1 MIDFD
6 ANGKNKYY
14 SLYKTL
20 REDIISGKM
29 RGGERLP
36 SKRALARML
45 GVSVTTVMLAYG
57 QLAAEG
63 YVCPRERS
71 GHFVE
76 KLNGVPNLNKKSSPL
91 YGVGKIPSVKSG
103 EETRRYSCDL
113 VKGVLPAQL
122 FPFSTWARLMRRVLN
137 DCGEHLLERVP
148 KDGDAQLKYAISA
161 YLFRSR
167 GMEVDPRFI
176 VVGAGAEYLYGVI
189 VQLLGRD
196 KPYAVENP
204 CYTKIPSVYALNGA
218 KCLPV
223 AVGEKGMDL
232 RSLGKLAACA
242 AHVSPSHQFPTGAI
256 MPASVRAGLIDWANS
271 VDGFI
276 IEDDYDSEF
285 RLEGKP
291 LHSMQSLCPSRV
303 VYVNTFSKSLAPS
316 MRLGY
321 AVLPPVLY
329 DKFMRS
335 FPDGASSVSLFEQK
349 TLAAMLDGGYF
360 ERHVSRLKNYYR
372 TVRGKLLDKL
382 AGKCEVYD
390 TGAGLHLV
398 ARFPS
403 EECDEKIKLAAAER
417 GVRLKCLS
425 DYLISPRPELDL
437 CAVINYS
444 GLTSEQLD

>member
-113 VKGVLPAQL
+113 VKGVLPVQL

-148 KDGDAQLKYAISA
+148 DRKS
-161 YLFRSR
+161 
-167 GMEVDPRFI
+167 
-176 VVGAGAEYLYGVI
+176 VV
-189 VQLLGRD
+189 
-196 KPYAVENP
+196 
-204 CYTKIPSVYALNGA
+204 
-218 KCLPV
+218 
-223 AVGEKGMDL
+223 
-232 RSLGKLAACA
+232 
-242 AHVSPSHQFPTGAI
+242 
-256 MPASVRAGLIDWANS
+256 
-271 VDGFI
+271 
-276 IEDDYDSEF
+276 
-285 RLEGKP
+285 
-291 LHSMQSLCPSRV
+291 
-303 VYVNTFSKSLAPS
+303 
-316 MRLGY
+316 
-321 AVLPPVLY
+321 
-329 DKFMRS
+329 
-335 FPDGASSVSLFEQK
+335 
-349 TLAAMLDGGYF
+349 
-360 ERHVSRLKNYYR
+360 
-372 TVRGKLLDKL
+372 
-382 AGKCEVYD
+382 
-390 TGAGLHLV
+390 
-398 ARFPS
+398 
-403 EECDEKIKLAAAER
+403 
-417 GVRLKCLS
+417 
-425 DYLISPRPELDL
+425 
-437 CAVINYS
+437 
-444 GLTSEQLD
+444 

>member
-204 CYTKIPSVYALNGA
+204 CYTKIPSVYALNGYGFA
-218 KCLPV
+218 FARQACGVRGSRFPV
-223 AVGEKGMDL
+223 
-232 RSLGKLAACA
+232 
-242 AHVSPSHQFPTGAI
+242 
-256 MPASVRAGLIDWANS
+256 
-271 VDGFI
+271 
-276 IEDDYDSEF
+276 
-285 RLEGKP
+285 
-291 LHSMQSLCPSRV
+291 
-303 VYVNTFSKSLAPS
+303 
-316 MRLGY
+316 
-321 AVLPPVLY
+321 
-329 DKFMRS
+329 
-335 FPDGASSVSLFEQK
+335 SSVSYGRGHACFRPRR
-349 TLAAMLDGGYF
+349 TD
-360 ERHVSRLKNYYR
+360 RL
-372 TVRGKLLDKL
+372 GKFRRRVHHRRRLRQRVQ
-382 AGKCEVYD
+382 AG
-390 TGAGLHLV
+390 
-398 ARFPS
+398 R
-403 EECDEKIKLAAAER
+403 
-417 GVRLKCLS
+417 
-425 DYLISPRPELDL
+425 
-437 CAVINYS
+437 
-444 GLTSEQLD
+444 